1 MLESIAVA
9 HGYTCQI
16 PIEGFWERLQTH
28 PNYDSDSDGVNK
40 SCVVGSFLK
49 WLAAKH
55 PDLKTIGEI
64 TVEIAGEYLNKV
76 WQTGI
81 TGLTYN
87 VKLWLLIK
95 HFVYFKEFIFNGIIT
110 KTFSFSIAK
119 TPAVILGII
128 DTFCYR
134 LGQLLLLI
142 RGSAFAL
149 QR

>member
-1 MLESIAVA
+1 MA

-87 VKLWLLIK
+87 VKLWLLK
-95 HFVYFKEFIFNGIIT
+95 NALAVFMKEDCPFKDFQNKRHYPESRKPFTDETQKSTAMIN
-110 KTFSFSIAK
+110 S
-119 TPAVILGII
+119 
-128 DTFCYR
+128 R
-134 LGQLLLLI
+134 L
-142 RGSAFAL
+142 
-149 QR
+149 